1 MRTVMIPVDGSRTS
15 LRAVEHIMRQR
26 ALHSEPLHI
35 TLLNV
40 QPRLPRHITRFATA
54 SAVRQL
60 QEERAATAMKDA
72 ITLLDASDVSYD
84 VCVHKGEAAEQIAQ
98 QAMATGVERIVMAS
112 TKKNAL
118 VRFFQGSIVSKVM
131 ARTDV
136 PVEVI
141 ACGEASKLERFGI
154 PVGIGLTFLWL
165 AVE

>member
-1 MRTVMIPVDGSRTS
+1 MIPVDGSKTA
-15 LRAVEHIMRQR
+15 LHALDHVVRQR
-26 ALHSEPLHI
+26 ALHPEELHI

-60 QEERAATAMKDA
+60 QEERATMAMKEAVDKLA
-72 ITLLDASDVSYD
+72 ASNISYD
-84 VCVHKGEAAEQIAQ
+84 VRVHKGDAAEQIAQ
-98 QAMATGVERIVMAS
+98 HAAAANVERIVMGA

-118 VRFFQGSIVSKVM
+118 LRFFQGSIVSKVM
-131 ARTDV
+131 ERTDV

-141 ACGEASKLERFGI
+141 ASGKASRMERFGI